1 MLVQIGLLP
10 RDGLPVTGI
19 EATQKLVNERLPSN
33 LLMKNCLF
41 RRLDAPPFPG
51 EGARKNRTRYQQNA
65 GLVRSRV
72 MPFLT
77 IARSNKQSRSP
88 RGSIVCWYSCAL

>member
-1 MLVQIGLLP
+1 VLVQIGLLP
-10 RDGLPVTGI
+10 PDGLPVTGI

-51 EGARKNRTRYQQNA
+51 VGARIK
-65 GLVRSRV
+65 
-72 MPFLT
+72 
-77 IARSNKQSRSP
+77 
-88 RGSIVCWYSCAL
+88 

>member
-19 EATQKLVNERLPSN
+19 EATQKLVNEQLPSN

-41 RRLDAPPFPG
+41 RRLDALPFPS
-51 EGARKNRTRYQQNA
+51 ED
-65 GLVRSRV
+65 SR
-72 MPFLT
+72 
-77 IARSNKQSRSP
+77 IK
-88 RGSIVCWYSCAL
+88 